1 MTTTATDLDLP
12 TSVTPMT
19 ADEVRLE
26 VLAQVLV
33 LGAAV
38 SESRRRV
45 EAMTLAEGVV
55 VPSMSQCYRMV
66 RAAKRDGTAAKV
78 RSAWKAAASRR
89 RSDADAARRAEA
101 IRLIVSQRM
110 SRRAVAERLGVHYN
124 TVTNWLTTPDGLA
137 ALHNEARVSALLGAM
152 SLDADIERLRSIAER
167 LESEGEL
174 VAAAQVLGKA
184 ADVEV
189 KRMNGAV
196 KIVVDTQVQV
206 ANIGGDSV
214 KTDVLAAGLAQVA
227 AMMGPR
233 VADVID
239 VEGEDD

>member
-1 MTTTATDLDLP
+1 
-12 TSVTPMT
+12 MT

-38 SESRRRV
+38 AEARRRV
-45 EAMTLAEGVV
+45 EEMTLAEGVG

-78 RSAWKAAASRR
+78 RTAWKAATSRR
-89 RSDADAARRAEA
+89 RADADAAKRAEA

-110 SRRAVAERLGVHYN
+110 SRRAVAETLGVHYN
-124 TVTNWLTTPDGLA
+124 TVTNWLNTPDGMA
-137 ALHNEARVSALLGAM
+137 ALHTEARVSTLLGAM
-152 SLDADIERLRSIAER
+152 SLDADIAALRRIADQ
-167 LESEGEL
+167 LEAEGEL
-174 VAAAQVLGKA
+174 VASAQVRGKA

-196 KIVVDTQVQV
+196 KVIVDTQVQV
-206 ANIGGDSV
+206 ANIGAAESGKV
-214 KTDVLAAGLAQVA
+214 DVLAAGLAQVA
-227 AMMGPR
+227 AAMGTR
-233 VADVID
+233 AAGVID
-239 VEGEDD
+239 VEEVE